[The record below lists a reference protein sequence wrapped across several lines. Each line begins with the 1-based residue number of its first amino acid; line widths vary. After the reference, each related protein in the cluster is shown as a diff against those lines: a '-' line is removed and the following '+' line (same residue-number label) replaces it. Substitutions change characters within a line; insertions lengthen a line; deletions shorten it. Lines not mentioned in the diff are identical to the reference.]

1 MRTQPCGYVS
11 SSSGPSIVD
20 GEERMCCKS
29 MEEDNRAE
37 EDSSY
42 TQVSTKSKSCKALD
56 MRLCER

>member
-11 SSSGPSIVD
+11 SSSGPSNVD

-29 MEEDNRAE
+29 MEEDNRV
-37 EDSSY
+37 EDVSY

-56 MRLCER
+56 MRD